1 MVEKKEEEG
10 LLNKRNNKK
19 FKVTKDETRNNRK
32 RRWEHQIKQEE
43 TDPRILPWTIV
54 AKLWKEEKIITV
66 NYNI

>member
-32 RRWEHQIKQEE
+32 RR
-43 TDPRILPWTIV
+43 
-54 AKLWKEEKIITV
+54 
-66 NYNI
+66 